1 MSSFQLRGTSLICLL
16 TALLALPSRAA
27 ALDPAKAI
35 TQFAHSVWQTRD
47 GLPQNTISAIA
58 QTPDGYLWLGTRE
71 GLARFDGLRF
81 KIFNTEST
89 PEIGHNQILSL
100 FTDKAGAL
108 WIGTWGG
115 GLTRLEAGRFTRFT
129 AADGLPSELVST
141 IFQDAQGRLWI
152 GTDGGGLAR
161 LDGDRFTAMPS
172 RDALGKHVRAIAE
185 DNAGLWIGSDA
196 GLAHLTP
203 GGTLESFGPQ
213 QGLAHRSVRTLLR
226 SRGGVLWIGTEHG
239 LNWMEG
245 RTLWGFPDGRPLA
258 HDMVFALREDRDG
271 GLWVGTD
278 AQGLRRLHDGVVT
291 SFTSQH
297 GLSNNSVYSLFEDRE
312 QNLWIGTN
320 LGGLNR
326 LRDAPITPFT
336 QREGLSNN
344 YTRAIFQD
352 AEGSVWI
359 GTEGGGIN
367 RLREGG
373 LTTFTTKQ
381 GLSNDTV
388 FSIAQDPSGVLWIG
402 TDSGLTRFE
411 NDRMQSVTR
420 NTPMANESMLA
431 LAVSRDGSIWL
442 GTFAAGLVRYHDGAF
457 TAFDTTNGFPHNT
470 VNVIHEARDGTLW
483 IGTRGGGLSRYR
495 DGHFTTFTTRDG
507 LSDNLVF
514 ALHED
519 AAGVLWIGTYG
530 GGLNRLKDGRFTSI
544 RRAQGLYDDVIH
556 RIIDDGGGQ
565 FWMSTNRGIFRA
577 RQAELDA
584 VADGTA
590 AAITSV
596 AYGPRDGM
604 RNAECNGGGSSGAR
618 TRDGRIW
625 FPTIAGAVSFNP
637 QQLGTSAP
645 APPVVIEE
653 VLVDG
658 RPVEPRPALT
668 MPSSAQTLAIDFT
681 AMSLIAPESLRF
693 RYRLEGLEDDWVEA
707 DGRRTAYYSKLP
719 PGRYQFRVIAS
730 SRDGV
735 WGDAGATLALAVAP
749 TWYETAWFRG
759 GVVLML
765 ALIGPLLYRAR
776 VAHLIAQKASL
787 ERIVAE
793 RTAELA
799 EANARLV
806 RLADEDGLTGLLN
819 RRAFDAALDEEC
831 RRAARA
837 NAPLALLLID
847 IDAFKA
853 YNDHFGHQAGDVCLR
868 AVSDAV
874 RHAHRRAGELVARY
888 GGEELGVILPA
899 TSPAVAVE
907 MAENVRR
914 SVENLALPHPAS
926 PAAPVVTICVG
937 VASCGA
943 DVPCSHEALVA
954 AADRAL
960 YRAKQNG
967 RNRVATTD

>member
-1 MSSFQLRGTSLICLL
+1 MRRPSLICLVA
-16 TALLALPSRAA
+16 ALLALPSRAA

-35 TQFAHSVWQTRD
+35 TQFMHSVWQTRD

-58 QTPDGYLWLGTRE
+58 QTPDGHLWLGTRE

-100 FTDKAGAL
+100 FTDKDGAL

-129 AADGLPSELVST
+129 AADGLPSELVSA
-141 IFQDAQGRLWI
+141 IFQDAQGRLWV
-152 GTDGGGLAR
+152 GTDGGGLTR
-161 LDGDRFTAMPS
+161 LDGDRFTPIPS

-185 DNAGLWIGSDA
+185 DATGLWIGSDA
-196 GLAHLTP
+196 GLARLAH
-203 GGTLESFGPQ
+203 GGSLESFGPQ

-226 SRGGVLWIGTEHG
+226 TRGGVLWIGTEHG
-239 LNWMEG
+239 LNWMDG
-245 RTLWGFPDGRPLA
+245 RTLWSFPDGRPLA
-258 HDMVFALREDRDG
+258 HDMILALREDRHG
-271 GLWVGTD
+271 GVWVGTD
-278 AQGLRRLHDGVVT
+278 AQGLRRVHDGVVA
-291 SFTSQH
+291 SFTSQD

-312 QNLWIGTN
+312 ENLWIGTN

-326 LRDAPITPFT
+326 LRDARITPFT
-336 QREGLSNN
+336 QREGLSSN
-344 YTRAIFQD
+344 YTRSVFED
-352 AEGSVWI
+352 AEGSLWI

-367 RLREGG
+367 RLRDGRI
-373 LTTFTTKQ
+373 TTFTTKQ

-388 FSIAQDPSGVLWIG
+388 LSIAQDPSGALWIG
-402 TDSGLTRFE
+402 TDSGLTRFQ
-411 NDRMQSVTR
+411 NDRMQSMTR
-420 NTPMANESMLA
+420 NTPMANESVLA
-431 LAVSRDGSIWL
+431 LAIGADGSIWM
-442 GTFAAGLVRYHDGAF
+442 GTYAAGLVQYRDGAF
-457 TAFDTTNGFPHNT
+457 TAFNTSNGFPHNT

-495 DGHFTTFTTRDG
+495 DGQFTTFTTRDG
-507 LSDNLVF
+507 LTDNLVF

-519 AAGVLWIGTYG
+519 AAGAIWIGTYG
-530 GGLNRLKDGRFTSI
+530 GGLNRLKDGRFTSV

-556 RIIDDGGGQ
+556 RIVDDGAGQ
-565 FWMSTNRGIFRA
+565 FWMSTNRGIFRV
-577 RQAELDA
+577 RNAELDA

-590 AAITSV
+590 AAATSV
-596 AYGPRDGM
+596 AYGSRDGM
-604 RNAECNGGGSSGAR
+604 RNAECNGGGSAGAM

-625 FPTIAGAVSFNP
+625 FPTIEGVVSLDP
-637 QQLGTSAP
+637 KQLGTSAP
-645 APPVVIEE
+645 PPPVAIAD

-658 RPVEPRPALT
+658 RAVDPRPPLT
-668 MPSSAQTLAIDFT
+668 LPASAQTLALDFT
-681 AMSLIAPESLRF
+681 AMSLVAPESIRF
-693 RYRLEGLEDDWVEA
+693 RYRLEGLEDEWVEA

-749 TWYETAWFRG
+749 NWYETAWFRG

-819 RRAFDAALDEEC
+819 RRAFDAALDAEC

-888 GGEELGVILPA
+888 GGEELSVILPGV
-899 TSPAVAVE
+899 SPPAAAE
-907 MAENVRR
+907 MAEQVRR

-926 PAAPVVTICVG
+926 PAARIVTISVG
-937 VASCGA
+937 VASCRG
-943 DVPCSHEALVA
+943 DVSCSHEALVA

-960 YRAKQNG
+960 YRAKQDG
-967 RNRVATTD
+967 RNRVAATD